1 MNNNFNIFQHI
12 STYFNIFQWFSM
24 IFNISLPAKL
34 VTRLDMTWSPAR
46 SAPFAGTSLTWQRT
60 VSAGLNAL
68 LVSWMKPREC
78 QFLNGAMYPP
88 KNKLQGHHFFYLH
101 LHPPCNWRTSHSGN
115 CTMLKSL
122 GVVRTCLAPMT
133 SLGRKAVLENVTSF
147 EQTAEPP
154 EMRCLLRI
162 LREWYRKHWWKLQQ
176 ATRQLSWKTMR
187 AEHFC
192 PDLDSAE
199 KKQQHVR
206 VIQSLCWW

>member
-1 MNNNFNIFQHI
+1 
-12 STYFNIFQWFSM
+12 
-24 IFNISLPAKL
+24 
-34 VTRLDMTWSPAR
+34 
-46 SAPFAGTSLTWQRT
+46 
-60 VSAGLNAL
+60 
-68 LVSWMKPREC
+68 
-78 QFLNGAMYPP
+78 
-88 KNKLQGHHFFYLH
+88 
-101 LHPPCNWRTSHSGN
+101 
-115 CTMLKSL
+115 MLKSL

-162 LREWYRKHWWKLQQ
+162 VREWYRKHWWKLQQ

-199 KKQQHVR
+199 KKTTRQSHSESMLMVDGHVNYTQGVTQVR
-206 VIQSLCWW
+206 RCPSPCNLCETDTVCTECAESSYLTHTGTVH